1 MDGMESS
8 LRGWVNQS
16 GVGVSIAYND
26 TAMLVEGAMD
36 FTAILTAALTSL
48 VTSGGIVWAIFKFRR
63 EHLLDLQAE
72 RLIKRLLL
80 NPKYR
85 FRTFKTIKHH
95 LGGFKDDELRKMIV
109 RAGGIRF
116 EDSQEIEI
124 WGHYDRVGET
134 LDAEWQTKTN

>member
-1 MDGMESS
+1 MEF
-8 LRGWVNQS
+8 
-16 GVGVSIAYND
+16 
-26 TAMLVEGAMD
+26 EG
-36 FTAILTAALTSL
+36 IITAALTSL

-72 RLIKRLLL
+72 RLIMRLLR
-80 NPKYR
+80 NPRYR
-85 FRTFKTIKHH
+85 FRKFETIKHH

-116 EDSQEIEI
+116 EDGNKVEI